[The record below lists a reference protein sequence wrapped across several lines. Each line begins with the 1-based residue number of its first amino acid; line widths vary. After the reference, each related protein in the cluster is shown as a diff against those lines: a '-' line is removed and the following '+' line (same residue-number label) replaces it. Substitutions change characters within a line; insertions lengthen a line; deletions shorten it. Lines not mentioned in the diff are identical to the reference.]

1 VQHPLWLTGIS
12 RVLKN
17 IRNPLIFDTL
27 QIGNALVFSSRAAAV
42 FVMHVIGKVNCKNDA
57 IQNGVIVSLVTRRR
71 AFCMAEASA
80 QLERLRLC

>member
-1 VQHPLWLTGIS
+1 MVNGHFACVEKHKESTGF
-12 RVLKN
+12 
-17 IRNPLIFDTL
+17 FDTL
-27 QIGNALVFSSRAAAV
+27 QIGNAFPFSSRAAAV

-80 QLERLRLC
+80 ELERLRL